1 MDDNQLRRACAR
13 LIKAA
18 QRIDSHFT
26 QDRHG
31 FLSSEDARATELRN
45 AAAALER
52 AISDQTTS
60 DQTATA
66 EAGGE
71 TLPAPADEQGAQAE
85 QTPGEGVT

>member
-52 AISDQTTS
+52 ATS